1 MYTGSLSAN
10 SIGGVHQYQGVI
22 DHHASQTDYAEQAQK
37 AQVKTHEQMSEHGAH
52 DAERN
57 GRHDHKWLRKG
68 FERNGQQGVNEKKR
82 DNKATDNIVQ
92 GLLLFLSFPFHG
104 VPQAW
109 ITQFQ
114 FWHDP
119 AFQISTYFIGV
130 GDSLIHV
137 SGHLDY
143 PETLSSLDGGVALL
157 HLHLGHLV
165 EWNLGAVRRPDVH
178 LLNGSQ

>member
-1 MYTGSLSAN
+1 
-10 SIGGVHQYQGVI
+10 
-22 DHHASQTDYAEQAQK
+22 
-37 AQVKTHEQMSEHGAH
+37 MSEHSAH

-57 GRHDHKWLRKG
+57 GRHDHQGLRKG
-68 FERNGQQGVNEKKR
+68 LERNGQQSVNEKKR

-104 VPQAW
+104 VSQAW

-114 FWHDP
+114 FRHYP
-119 AFQISTYFIGV
+119 ALQISTHFIGV

-143 PETLSSLDGGVALL
+143 PETLSSFDGGVALL
-157 HLHLGHLV
+157 HFHFSHLV
-165 EWNLGAVRRPDVH
+165 EWDLGAVRRPDIH
-178 LLNGSQ
+178 ILDRTQ